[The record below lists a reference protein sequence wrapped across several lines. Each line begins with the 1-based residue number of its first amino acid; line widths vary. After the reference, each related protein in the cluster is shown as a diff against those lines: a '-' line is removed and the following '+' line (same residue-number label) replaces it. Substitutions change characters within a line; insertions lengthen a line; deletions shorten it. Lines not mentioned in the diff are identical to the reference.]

1 MSYMMYTAMALYMA
15 TDVLYDVHWYGIIY
29 GY

>member
-1 MSYMMYTAMALYMA
+1 MSYMMYTGMASYMA
-15 TDVLYDVHWYGIIY
+15 TDVLYDAHWYGIIY

>member
-15 TDVLYDVHWYGIIY
+15 TDILYDVYWYGIIY